1 MPACNG
7 AKAAKGGL
15 RVQDVVLDHICKS
28 FDGTPVLQ
36 NISAVLPAG
45 QITCLM
51 GPSGCGKTT
60 LVNILLGLLPADSGT
75 ITGLPRRL
83 SAVFQED
90 RLLEEFSATLN
101 AGFAS
106 PKLPRAVVRSHLKA
120 VGLADAADSPA
131 GTLSGGMKRRV
142 AIVRAVLATADFLLL
157 DEPFKGLDDDTR
169 RLVMEY
175 LMAKT
180 RGKTLLVVTH
190 SAHEA
195 AILGGTLLHL
205 APIASTGE

>member
-1 MPACNG
+1 M
-7 AKAAKGGL
+7 
-15 RVQDVVLDHICKS
+15 QDIVLDRVCKS

-75 ITGLPRRL
+75 MTGLPRRL

-106 PKLPRAVVRSHLKA
+106 PKLPRAVVRDHLQA

-195 AILGGTLLHL
+195 AILGGTLLRL

>member
-1 MPACNG
+1 M
-7 AKAAKGGL
+7 
-15 RVQDVVLDHICKS
+15 QDIVLDRVCKS
-28 FDGTPVLQ
+28 FGDTPVLQ
-36 NISAVLPAG
+36 NLSTVLPAG

-106 PKLPRAVVRSHLKA
+106 PKLPRATVRSHLQA

-142 AIVRAVLATADFLLL
+142 AIVRAVLATADFLVL

-190 SAHEA
+190 SEREA
-195 AILGGTLLHL
+195 ATLGGTLLRL
-205 APIASTGE
+205 APIAPTGE

>member
-1 MPACNG
+1 M
-7 AKAAKGGL
+7 
-15 RVQDVVLDHICKS
+15 QDIVLDRICKS

-75 ITGLPRRL
+75 MTGLPRRL

-142 AIVRAVLATADFLLL
+142 AIVRAVLATADFLVL

-169 RLVMEY
+169 RLVMDY
-175 LMAKT
+175 LMAET

-190 SAHEA
+190 SAREA
-195 AILGGTLLHL
+195 AILGGTLLRL
-205 APIASTGE
+205 APIAPTGE

>member
-1 MPACNG
+1 M
-7 AKAAKGGL
+7 
-15 RVQDVVLDHICKS
+15 QDIVLDHIYKS
-28 FDGTPVLQ
+28 FDSTPVLQ

-106 PKLPRAVVRSHLKA
+106 PKLPRAVVRDHLQA

-131 GTLSGGMKRRV
+131 NTLSGGMKRRV

-190 SAHEA
+190 SEREA
-195 AILGGTLLHL
+195 ATLGGTLLRL
-205 APIASTGE
+205 APIAPTGE

>member
-1 MPACNG
+1 M
-7 AKAAKGGL
+7 
-15 RVQDVVLDHICKS
+15 QDIVLDRVCKS
-28 FDGTPVLQ
+28 FGDTPVLQ
-36 NISAVLPAG
+36 NLSTVLPAG

-75 ITGLPRRL
+75 ITGLPRAL

-106 PKLPRAVVRSHLKA
+106 PKLPRTAIRRHLQA

-131 GTLSGGMKRRV
+131 STLSGGMKRRV
-142 AIVRAVLATADFLLL
+142 AIVRAVLATADFLVL

-169 RLVMEY
+169 RLVLAY
-175 LMAKT
+175 LMAET

-190 SAHEA
+190 SEQEA
-195 AILGGTLLHL
+195 ATLGGAVLRL
-205 APIASTGE
+205 APIAPTGE

>member
-1 MPACNG
+1 M
-7 AKAAKGGL
+7 
-15 RVQDVVLDHICKS
+15 QDIVLDRICKS
-28 FDGTPVLQ
+28 FDSAPVLQ

-60 LVNILLGLLPADSGT
+60 LLNILLGLLPADSGT

-101 AGFAS
+101 AGFAN
-106 PKLPRAVVRSHLKA
+106 PKLPRAVVRDHLQA

-190 SAHEA
+190 SVREA
-195 AILGGTLLHL
+195 ATLGGTLLRL
-205 APIASTGE
+205 APIAPTGE

>member
-1 MPACNG
+1 M
-7 AKAAKGGL
+7 
-15 RVQDVVLDHICKS
+15 QDIVLDRVCKS

-36 NISAVLPAG
+36 NLSTVLPAG

-90 RLLEEFSATLN
+90 RLLEEFSATMN
-101 AGFAS
+101 AGFAN
-106 PKLPRAVVRSHLKA
+106 PKLPRDVVRRHLQA

-131 GTLSGGMKRRV
+131 STLSGGMKRRV
-142 AIVRAVLATADFLLL
+142 AIVRAVLATADFLVL
-157 DEPFKGLDDDTR
+157 DEPFKGLDSDTR

-190 SAHEA
+190 SAREA
-195 AILGGTLLHL
+195 ATLGGTLLRL
-205 APIASTGE
+205 APIAPTGE

>member
-190 SAHEA
+190 SAREA
-195 AILGGTLLHL
+195 AILGGTLLRL
-205 APIASTGE
+205 APIAPTGE